1 MEPTLNNSLQKKT
14 KPLLII
20 EEDDDEPNN
29 SFTTEELFWQN
40 YSGKLNPTQIERYE
54 SQGSPEQIKRFI
66 RIGGGPKMGVTLE
79 EYARFKFTIL
89 KKREKGKNTGYDH
102 KINMEAGEQEESIPF
117 YVEQKSSGHW
127 GTDDFKWQHVEIKH
141 KWHILLLCGIGY
153 QEVKFW
159 LMNRTT
165 FERLIHEKKI
175 TNQGNKENDSSEGMW
190 FNYSDVKDSL
200 TPVNTN
206 EEIIQFI
213 NNI

>member
-1 MEPTLNNSLQKKT
+1 
-14 KPLLII
+14 
-20 EEDDDEPNN
+20 
-29 SFTTEELFWQN
+29 
-40 YSGKLNPTQIERYE
+40 
-54 SQGSPEQIKRFI
+54 
-66 RIGGGPKMGVTLE
+66 MGVTLE

-102 KINMEAGEQEESIPF
+102 KINIETGEEESMPI

-153 QEVKFW
+153 HQVNFW

-165 FERLIHEKKI
+165 FERLIDEQKI